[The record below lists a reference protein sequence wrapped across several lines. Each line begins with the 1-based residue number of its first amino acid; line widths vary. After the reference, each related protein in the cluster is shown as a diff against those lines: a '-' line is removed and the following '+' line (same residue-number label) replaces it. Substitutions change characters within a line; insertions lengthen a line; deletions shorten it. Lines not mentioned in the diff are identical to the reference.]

1 MPITFEG
8 SPFEAPHLA
17 MNMTPQKERQSEEQ
31 STREGSQKPRA
42 ESMGV
47 DGERRQAEWW
57 LHPGA
62 PGSLLLTPSD
72 THYSSNAMY
81 KVTE

>member
-47 DGERRQAEWW
+47 DGERRQAEW
-57 LHPGA
+57 
-62 PGSLLLTPSD
+62 
-72 THYSSNAMY
+72 
-81 KVTE
+81 